1 MRVKDVVKELSE
13 VKLALLAV
21 PVLAMIA
28 GAVISWYVLPQVYKA
43 STTLMVFKQPE
54 IAAPYEV
61 RINTIMLN
69 QKLVKTYSELAKSET
84 VLEEVIKKNNL
95 KMTVDDL
102 RQKVTVEL
110 LGDTELLRI
119 SVNSSNPT
127 LSAML
132 ANELARVLLEKVAE
146 LMNLDNIQVVDAA
159 SPPKR
164 TVWPNIT
171 LNVLLAGVIGLLLV
185 VGVAILRAS
194 IKSDYE
200 DVAHLISQPA
210 GSDQILVN
218 QSEVKDKL

>member
-1 MRVKDVVKELSE
+1 MKAKDVIGELNKVKI
-13 VKLALLAV
+13 ALLAV

-28 GAVISWYVLPQVYKA
+28 SAVISWFVLPQVYKA
-43 STTLMVFKQPE
+43 SVTLMVFKQQE

-69 QKLVKTYSELAKSET
+69 QRLVKTYSELAISQT

-95 KMTVDDL
+95 KMAVDDL
-102 RQKVTVEL
+102 RQRVTIEP

-132 ANELARVLLEKVAE
+132 ANELARVLMEKVAE
-146 LMNLDNIQVVDAA
+146 IMSLDNIQVVDAA
-159 SPPKR
+159 APPQR
-164 TVWPNIT
+164 SIWPNTT
-171 LNVLLAGVIGLLLV
+171 LNILFAGVIGLLLV

-194 IKSDYE
+194 IKSE
-200 DVAHLISQPA
+200 DEATASLLPK
-210 GSDQILVN
+210 
-218 QSEVKDKL
+218 QSVRSY